1 MADYFNKL
9 KSFLFEIGY
18 EIVSE
23 DKSQKLVVISDPDEG
38 INNMI
43 LDCEDELLIVEQF
56 IFNVTDDLDVYKSLL
71 QMNRNF
77 VHGAFVLDDS
87 GQKVLFRDTLQLENL
102 DLNELEAT
110 IKSLSL
116 FLAEHAQ
123 ELIQISKK
131 IEN

>member
-23 DKSQKLVVISDPDEG
+23 DKSQKLVVISDPEEG